1 MSGRKKPGYIVSSK
15 KKAPEESKP
24 SEDIKT
30 AAVNREQEKTAS
42 PSNADSANAENS
54 EGITEEIKEI
64 KKKEY
69 STEMDQL
76 WRSKPFKDVF
86 LYNFVKVLLEFL
98 FPLFIGIVM
107 WAGGSIQ
114 IFFERHIDSSLL
126 LIITGLI
133 LIIVGIAAIILIAV
147 GMIYIC
153 ISLNEKI
160 SGAEGEAIKKKYT
173 PFGITSDT
181 TSEYYY
187 VGKTKDNRPDGFGMI
202 FGMSTGSGTY
212 ALADGFMIHYIG
224 DFKNGAYDGF
234 GALFSADEYD
244 LSGMINNIVQSG
256 EITSDEVLENAVEY
270 LFNYVSY
277 EGHFKDGK
285 MNGKGNEFSFP
296 NVEVGLPFDFNND
309 PIDGYRYYNIYPDV
323 IMGEYKNN
331 ALTGMVKEYWHNH
344 LWYSGEMDDGQESG
358 KGAWYYN
365 NGQVMYEGEFKKGK
379 QSGKGSYY
387 DENGNLIYS
396 GEWENGDYA
405 H

>member
-1 MSGRKKPGYIVSSK
+1 MSSTDGRPLVSTQDSGPESNKSGTGCLGCLSQIVGLIFIIYIISVGLRSCGKSDTDKPKDSGGQSSVQTETVMQQPDSTDAANDSSSFADAETLSD
-15 KKAPEESKP
+15 KAAS
-24 SEDIKT
+24 
-30 AAVNREQEKTAS
+30 VEKRYFHKFYTDMDTVEIHHFKER
-42 PSNADSANAENS
+42 NELLENS
-54 EGITEEIKEI
+54 VE
-64 KKKEY
+64 
-69 STEMDQL
+69 
-76 WRSKPFKDVF
+76 
-86 LYNFVKVLLEFL
+86 LLEKAAQGDFEFL
-98 FPLFIGIVM
+98 DYQVK
-107 WAGGSIQ
+107 
-114 IFFERHIDSSLL
+114 
-126 LIITGLI
+126 I
-133 LIIVGIAAIILIAV
+133 LSTS
-147 GMIYIC
+147 Y
-153 ISLNEKI
+153 
-160 SGAEGEAIKKKYT
+160 YY
-173 PFGITSDT
+173 ITSDT

-256 EITSDEVLENAVEY
+256 EITSDEVLENAIEY

>member
-1 MSGRKKPGYIVSSK
+1 MTDAVRTLKEWTDAARKIVFFGG
-15 KKAPEESKP
+15 AG
-24 SEDIKT
+24 
-30 AAVNREQEKTAS
+30 V
-42 PSNADSANAENS
+42 
-54 EGITEEIKEI
+54 
-64 KKKEY
+64 
-69 STEMDQL
+69 STE
-76 WRSKPFKDVF
+76 
-86 LYNFVKVLLEFL
+86 
-98 FPLFIGIVM
+98 
-107 WAGGSIQ
+107 
-114 IFFERHIDSSLL
+114 
-126 LIITGLI
+126 
-133 LIIVGIAAIILIAV
+133 
-147 GMIYIC
+147 
-153 ISLNEKI
+153 
-160 SGAEGEAIKKKYT
+160 
-173 PFGITSDT
+173 
-181 TSEYYY
+181 
-187 VGKTKDNRPDGFGMI
+187 
-202 FGMSTGSGTY
+202 
-212 ALADGFMIHYIG
+212 
-224 DFKNGAYDGF
+224 
-234 GALFSADEYD
+234 
-244 LSGMINNIVQSG
+244 SG

>member
-1 MSGRKKPGYIVSSK
+1 MSTQDSGPESNKSGTGCLGCLSQIVGLIFIIYIISVGLRSCGKSDTDKPKDSGGQSPVQTETVMQQPDST
-15 KKAPEESKP
+15 
-24 SEDIKT
+24 D
-30 AAVNREQEKTAS
+30 AVNDSSSFADAETLSDKAANVEKRYFHKFYTDMDTVEIHHFKER
-42 PSNADSANAENS
+42 NELLENS
-54 EGITEEIKEI
+54 VE
-64 KKKEY
+64 
-69 STEMDQL
+69 
-76 WRSKPFKDVF
+76 
-86 LYNFVKVLLEFL
+86 LLEKAAQGDFEFL
-98 FPLFIGIVM
+98 DYQVK
-107 WAGGSIQ
+107 
-114 IFFERHIDSSLL
+114 
-126 LIITGLI
+126 I
-133 LIIVGIAAIILIAV
+133 LSTS
-147 GMIYIC
+147 Y
-153 ISLNEKI
+153 
-160 SGAEGEAIKKKYT
+160 YY
-173 PFGITSDT
+173 ITSDT
-181 TSEYYY
+181 TYY